1 MTSPRET
8 AALVIDNVPQLMRL
22 LRTKLR
28 ERRSGRLSMAQFR
41 TLAFVDANRGASLSE
56 AADHIGLSLPAMSR
70 LVESLVNQ
78 KMLSRTAHGADRRR
92 ICLGLTPA
100 GKRDLEEAYRHA
112 ESYFAGKFAEL
123 NGEERTRLADSI
135 GTLTRL
141 FMLETHN
148 DS

>member
-28 ERRSGRLSMAQFR
+28 EKRSGQLSMAQFR

-78 KMLSRTAHGADRRR
+78 KMLSRSAHGVDRRR
-92 ICLGLTPA
+92 ICLGLTAA

-112 ESYFAGKFAEL
+112 ESYFAAKFAEL
-123 NGEERTRLADSI
+123 SGEERARLADSI

-141 FMLETHN
+141 FMLESRN
-148 DS
+148 GS